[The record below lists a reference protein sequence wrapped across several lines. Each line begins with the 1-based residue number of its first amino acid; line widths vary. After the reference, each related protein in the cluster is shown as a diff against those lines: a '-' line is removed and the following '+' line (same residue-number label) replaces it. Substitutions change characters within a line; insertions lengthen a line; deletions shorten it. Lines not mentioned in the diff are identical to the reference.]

1 MTGRYFG
8 VVTGLVTDVSDPEG
22 MGRIRVELTCL
33 EAGNQS
39 AWARLANPLAGADRG
54 GWFLPEVG
62 DEALVAFEM
71 GDINQPYVLGF
82 LWNGDSTPPE
92 TDTLKRVL
100 KTVSGHKITFDD
112 NSGSET
118 ILIEDSSG
126 VNKITLD
133 KDGIS
138 IETTG
143 DFKVKAKTVKV
154 EADTTMELK
163 ASAKLS
169 VKGSPVHLNP

>member
-22 MGRIRVELTCL
+22 LGRIRVELTYL
-33 EAGNQS
+33 EEGNQS
-39 AWARLANPLAGADRG
+39 AWARLATSLAGDDRG

-71 GDINQPYVLGF
+71 GDVNRPFVLGF
-82 LWNGDSTPPE
+82 LWNGDGAPPE
-92 TDTLKRVL
+92 TDTLKRIL

-126 VNKITLD
+126 KNKITLD
-133 KDGIS
+133 TNGIS

-143 DFKVKAKTVKV
+143 DFKIKAKTFSV
-154 EADTTMELK
+154 EADTTLDLK